1 MLCEEPVMCDVSAVP
16 EATLMQDLAFWN
28 LEKLGV
34 PLLMWTQIRINTSH
48 SADGKLKNWPK

>member
-28 LEKLGV
+28 LEILGV
-34 PLLMWTQIRINTSH
+34 PLLMLTQIRINSSH
-48 SADGKLKNWPK
+48 SDG